1 MMNWHKHSEGFTL
14 IESLISI
21 AIFVMLVSVIYQTFF
36 LLYRNSIT
44 NWENTTI
51 SSLARQ
57 YLENA
62 RNIPYAQI
70 GTIQGNPHGN
80 LPDSANPSTTVVGNT
95 TYQVYFEITYIDD
108 GADGTILLGTDPAPD
123 DYKQVKLSVKNTT
136 TNQITNFVTNI
147 VPSGLENM
155 TNGGALSLS
164 VMDAFGQPVSGATI
178 NITNSVL
185 NPSINLSRIS
195 DSNGKWVEVGLPDS
209 ANSYHITVTKSGYS
223 NDQTYPISGSNPS
236 PTKGDATISNG
247 QVTQI
252 SFAID
257 KTSNLTFNTVNQTCT
272 AISGVGLE
280 IRGSKLIGT
289 PNVFKYDNTFTS
301 NSGGQVSLSNIEW
314 DNYTPALTGN
324 TYMIYGSSPIQQI
337 NLLPNTTQL
346 FNLILGAKTANSL
359 LVIVKD
365 ASTGNPIEGANVN
378 LTNTS
383 PIVNM
388 SGITGGSLWSEQY
401 WNGGSGQVDWSD
413 PTRYFQDDGGINTT
427 NVPLAMR
434 LLNNNGHTL
443 VTSGI
448 LDSSTFDTGS
458 SSTTYT
464 TLNWQPSSQD
474 PATTVKFQVAT
485 NNDDATWNFTGP
497 NGTNGTYYTT
507 PGTTI
512 SAVNNN
518 NRYIRYRAYLSTT
531 DTTKN
536 PTITSV
542 GINYVSGCFT
552 PGQVIFPGLTASP
565 QTSQTPGTYGV
576 IVSMTGYSTKT
587 ISGLNIKGYQ
597 TLQVLLTANQ

>member
-1 MMNWHKHSEGFTL
+1 MNWHKHSEGFTL